1 MEDFTSAKVGDI
13 VILANGFN
21 ERIATITRITK
32 TCVEANG
39 FLFKKEDGMA
49 YRNSRYYFGIEHA
62 TPQRIKEI
70 KDKWYRSKLD
80 EKILKELSYDT
91 IGKLSIDQLE
101 AIWKILGLDVKQLQE
116 EYKLPVVPYFLS

>member
-1 MEDFTSAKVGDI
+1 MKDFTSAKVGDI
-13 VILANGFN
+13 VILANSFN
-21 ERIATITRITK
+21 ERLATITRITK
-32 TCVEANG
+32 TCVEVNG

-116 EYKLPVVPYFLS
+116 DYKLPVVPYFLS

>member
-1 MEDFTSAKVGDI
+1 MKDFTSAKVGDI
-13 VILANGFN
+13 VILANSFN
-21 ERIATITRITK
+21 ERLATITRITK
-32 TCVEANG
+32 TCVEVNG

>member
-1 MEDFTSAKVGDI
+1 MKDFTSAKVGDI
-13 VILANGFN
+13 VILVNSFN
-21 ERIATITRITK
+21 ERLATITRITK

-39 FLFKKEDGMA
+39 FLFKKED
-49 YRNSRYYFGIEHA
+49 GIEHA

-116 EYKLPVVPYFLS
+116 DYKLPVVPYFLS